1 MLFSSL
7 TFLFSFLPCL
17 LLLYF
22 IVPKRFIKLKNM
34 ILLVFSLCFY
44 AWGEPKYIILMLGT
58 VLISYLFGLAIHAYG
73 EKGQKQKQRF
83 VFVLS
88 VITVLSSLVYFKYM
102 NFLLANVSFL
112 LPFDFKTVNIILPI
126 GISFYT
132 FQILSYLID
141 LYRGKLKVQKNFFHL
156 ALYISFFPQLI
167 AGPIVQ
173 YETIEDQLMNR
184 KESFDK
190 VINGLERFI
199 IGLGKKVII
208 ANQTAVIADAIYN
221 SQTLS
226 NYSSLVYIVGML
238 AYTFQIYFDFSGYS
252 DMAIGLGKIFGFEF
266 LENFN
271 YPYIANSVT
280 EFWRRWHISLTTFF
294 REYLYIPLG
303 GNRVSKGKWVRNML
317 VVWLLTGLWH
327 GAAWNFILWGLYY
340 FILLYLEKTILKKA
354 LEKLPNV
361 LKYIVTFIIVNI
373 GWLLFRVN
381 QLADAGTVLKG
392 IITNQGEIGLTGLCN
407 ENPAVIFALIFC
419 IAAPLCMTDLGHK
432 IHQRYEGQVWYQ
444 LLRKGTLM
452 GIFVI
457 CIMFLVSSTYNPFI
471 YFRF

>member
-1 MLFSSL
+1 
-7 TFLFSFLPCL
+7 
-17 LLLYF
+17 
-22 IVPKRFIKLKNM
+22 M

-73 EKGQKQKQRF
+73 ERGQKQKQRF

-381 QLADAGTVLKG
+381 QLKDAGTVLKG

-457 CIMFLVSSTYNPFI
+457 CTMFLVSSTYNPFI

>member
-340 FILLYLEKTILKKA
+340 FILLYLEKTILKDA

-381 QLADAGTVLKG
+381 HLEDAGTVLKG

-457 CIMFLVSSTYNPFI
+457 CTMFLVSSTYNPFI

>member
-73 EKGQKQKQRF
+73 ERGQKQKQRF

-361 LKYIVTFIIVNI
+361 LKYILTFIIVNI

-381 QLADAGTVLKG
+381 QLKDAGTVLKG

-457 CIMFLVSSTYNPFI
+457 CTMFLVSSTYNPFI

>member
-1 MLFSSL
+1 
-7 TFLFSFLPCL
+7 
-17 LLLYF
+17 
-22 IVPKRFIKLKNM
+22 M

-112 LPFDFKTVNIILPI
+112 LPFDFKTANIILPI

-381 QLADAGTVLKG
+381 DLADAGMVLKG
-392 IITNQGEIGLTGLCN
+392 IVTNQGEIGLTGLCN

>member
-1 MLFSSL
+1 
-7 TFLFSFLPCL
+7 
-17 LLLYF
+17 
-22 IVPKRFIKLKNM
+22 M

-381 QLADAGTVLKG
+381 HLEDAGTVLKG

>member
-457 CIMFLVSSTYNPFI
+457 CTMFLVSSTYNPFI

>member
-1 MLFSSL
+1 
-7 TFLFSFLPCL
+7 
-17 LLLYF
+17 
-22 IVPKRFIKLKNM
+22 M

-73 EKGQKQKQRF
+73 ERGQKQKQRF

-340 FILLYLEKTILKKA
+340 FILLYLEKTILKDA

-381 QLADAGTVLKG
+381 HLEDAGTVLKG

>member
-340 FILLYLEKTILKKA
+340 FILLYLEKTILKDA

-381 QLADAGTVLKG
+381 HLEDAGTVLKG

>member
-1 MLFSSL
+1 
-7 TFLFSFLPCL
+7 
-17 LLLYF
+17 
-22 IVPKRFIKLKNM
+22 M

-73 EKGQKQKQRF
+73 ERGQKQKQRF

-340 FILLYLEKTILKKA
+340 FILLYLEKTILKDA

-381 QLADAGTVLKG
+381 QLKDAGTVLKG

>member
-22 IVPKRFIKLKNM
+22 IVPRRFIKLKNM

-44 AWGEPKYIILMLGT
+44 AWGEPKYIILMLAT
-58 VLISYLFGLAIHAYG
+58 VLISYLFGLAIHTYG

-83 VFVLS
+83 AFVLS
-88 VITVLSSLVYFKYM
+88 VIAVLSSLVYFKYM
-102 NFLLANVSFL
+102 NFLLANVSFV
-112 LPFDFKTVNIILPI
+112 LPFDFETTNIILPI

-221 SQTLS
+221 SQTL
-226 NYSSLVYIVGML
+226 NKYSSLVYIAGML

-340 FILLYLEKTILKKA
+340 FILLYLEKTILKEPLK
-354 LEKLPNV
+354 KLPNAV
-361 LKYIVTFIIVNI
+361 KYILTFIIVNI

-381 QLADAGTVLKG
+381 
-392 IITNQGEIGLTGLCN
+392 GL
-407 ENPAVIFALIFC
+407 I
-419 IAAPLCMTDLGHK
+419 
-432 IHQRYEGQVWYQ
+432 
-444 LLRKGTLM
+444 LLR
-452 GIFVI
+452 
-457 CIMFLVSSTYNPFI
+457 
-471 YFRF
+471 FRKE

>member
-17 LLLYF
+17 LFLYF
-22 IVPKRFIKLKNM
+22 IIPKQYIKLKNL
-34 ILLVFSLCFY
+34 ILLIFSLCFY
-44 AWGEPKYIILMLGT
+44 AWGEPKYILLMLGT
-58 VLISYLFGLAIHAYG
+58 VFVSYLFGLTIHSYG
-73 EKGQKQKQRF
+73 EKKQLKKQRF

-88 VITVLSSLVYFKYM
+88 VITVLSSLIFFKYM
-102 NFLLANVSFL
+102 NFILENLTFF
-112 LPFDFKTVNIILPI
+112 LPFHLSTIDVVLPI

-190 VINGLERFI
+190 IINGLERFI
-199 IGLGKKVII
+199 IGLGKKVIL

-221 SQTLS
+221 SSTLS
-226 NYSSLVYIVGML
+226 NYSSLVYIIGML

-252 DMAIGLGKIFGFEF
+252 DMAIGLGKIFGFDF

-271 YPYIANSVT
+271 YPYIASSIT
-280 EFWRRWHISLTTFF
+280 DFWRRWHISLTTFF

-303 GNRVSKGKWVRNML
+303 GNRVSKGKWIRNML

-327 GAAWNFILWGLYY
+327 GAAWNFLLWGLYY
-340 FILLYLEKTILKKA
+340 FILLYLEKTVLKEPLKK
-354 LEKLPNV
+354 LPSIV
-361 LKYIVTFIIVNI
+361 KYIITFAFVNI

-381 QLADAGTVLKG
+381 HLIDVGIVLKG
-392 IITNQGEIGLTGLCN
+392 IILNHGEIGITGLCN
-407 ENPAVIFALIFC
+407 ENPTVIFALFFC
-419 IAAPLCMTDLGHK
+419 FVAPCFMTDLGHK
-432 IHQRYEGQVWYQ
+432 IHQHYREQLWYQ

-452 GIFVI
+452 GLFII

>member
-22 IVPKRFIKLKNM
+22 IVPRRFIKLKNM

-58 VLISYLFGLAIHAYG
+58 VLISYLFGLAIHTYG

-83 VFVLS
+83 AFVLS
-88 VITVLSSLVYFKYM
+88 VIAVLSSLVYFKYM
-102 NFLLANVSFL
+102 NFLLANVSFV
-112 LPFDFKTVNIILPI
+112 LPFDFKTTNIILPI

-221 SQTLS
+221 SQTLN

-340 FILLYLEKTILKKA
+340 FILLYLEKTILKEPLK
-354 LEKLPNV
+354 KLPNAV
-361 LKYIVTFIIVNI
+361 KYILTFI
-373 GWLLFRVN
+373 
-381 QLADAGTVLKG
+381 
-392 IITNQGEIGLTGLCN
+392 
-407 ENPAVIFALIFC
+407 
-419 IAAPLCMTDLGHK
+419 
-432 IHQRYEGQVWYQ
+432 
-444 LLRKGTLM
+444 
-452 GIFVI
+452 
-457 CIMFLVSSTYNPFI
+457 
-471 YFRF
+471 

>member
-1 MLFSSL
+1 
-7 TFLFSFLPCL
+7 
-17 LLLYF
+17 
-22 IVPKRFIKLKNM
+22 M

-112 LPFDFKTVNIILPI
+112 LPFDFKTANIILPI

-381 QLADAGTVLKG
+381 HLEDAGTVLKG

-457 CIMFLVSSTYNPFI
+457 CTMFLVSSTYNPFI

>member
-112 LPFDFKTVNIILPI
+112 LPFDFKTANIILPI

-303 GNRVSKGKWVRNML
+303 GNRVSKGKWIRNML

-340 FILLYLEKTILKKA
+340 FILLYLEKTILKEPLK
-354 LEKLPNV
+354 KLPNAV
-361 LKYIVTFIIVNI
+361 KYILTFIIVNI

-381 QLADAGTVLKG
+381 DLADAGTVLKG
-392 IITNQGEIGLTGLCN
+392 IVTNQGEIGLTGLCN

-419 IAAPLCMTDLGHK
+419 IVAPLFMTDLGHK
-432 IHQRYEGQVWYQ
+432 IHQRYEKQVWYQ
-444 LLRKGTLM
+444 LIRKGTLL

>member
-22 IVPKRFIKLKNM
+22 IVPRRFIKLKNM

-44 AWGEPKYIILMLGT
+44 AWGEPKYIILMLAT
-58 VLISYLFGLAIHAYG
+58 VLISYLFGLAIHTYG

-83 VFVLS
+83 AFVLS
-88 VITVLSSLVYFKYM
+88 VIAVLSSLVYFKYM
-102 NFLLANVSFL
+102 NFLLANVSFV
-112 LPFDFKTVNIILPI
+112 LPFDFETTNIILPI

-190 VINGLERFI
+190 VLNGLERFI

-340 FILLYLEKTILKKA
+340 FILLYLEKTILKEPLK
-354 LEKLPNV
+354 KLPNAV
-361 LKYIVTFIIVNI
+361 KYILTFIIVNI

-381 QLADAGTVLKG
+381 DLADAGTVLKG
-392 IITNQGEIGLTGLCN
+392 IVTNQGEIGLTGLCN

-419 IAAPLCMTDLGHK
+419 IAAPLFMTDLGHK
-432 IHQRYEGQVWYQ
+432 IHQRYEEQAWYQ
-444 LLRKGTLM
+444 LLRKGTLL

>member
-7 TFLFSFLPCL
+7 TFLFSFFPCL

-22 IVPKRFIKLKNM
+22 IVPRKYIKIRNI
-34 ILLVFSLCFY
+34 ILLIFSLCFY
-44 AWGEPKYIILMLGT
+44 AWGEPKYIVLMLMT
-58 VLISYLFGLAIHAYG
+58 VLVSYLFGLLIHNYH
-73 EKGQKQKQRF
+73 KKQNQKAKTIAF
-83 VFVLS
+83 IAS
-88 VITVLSSLVYFKYM
+88 VIAVLSSLIYFKYT
-102 NFLLANVSFL
+102 NFILNNLDLIFH
-112 LPFDFKTVNIILPI
+112 FDFTGSDIILPI

-141 LYRGKLKVQKNFFHL
+141 LYRNKIQVQKNFFHL

-190 VINGLERFI
+190 IINGLERFI
-199 IGLGKKVII
+199 VGLGKKVIM
-208 ANQTAVIADAIYN
+208 ANQVAVIADTVYN
-221 SQTLS
+221 SATLS
-226 NYSSLVYIVGML
+226 NYSSSVYILGML

-271 YPYIANSVT
+271 YPYMSKSIT

-317 VVWLLTGLWH
+317 IVWTLTGLWH
-327 GAAWNFILWGLYY
+327 GAAWNFIIWGLYY
-340 FILLYLEKTILKKA
+340 FVLLILEKTILK
-354 LEKLPNV
+354 EKRKRIPSWIQ
-361 LKYIVTFIIVNI
+361 YIITFIFINI
-373 GWLLFRVN
+373 GWLIFRVN
-381 QLADAGTVLKG
+381 TLSDLGTILAGVVTNKGKAGILA
-392 IITNQGEIGLTGLCN
+392 LCS
-407 ENPAVIFALIFC
+407 ENPDVIFALLFC
-419 IAAPLCMTDLGHK
+419 IAAPFFMADIGQK
-432 IHQRYEGQVWYQ
+432 INQKYADAVWYQ
-444 LLRKGTLM
+444 MIRKGCLLAVFM
-452 GIFVI
+452 V
-457 CIMFLVSSTYNPFI
+457 CIIFLVSSTYNPFI

>member
-1 MLFSSL
+1 
-7 TFLFSFLPCL
+7 
-17 LLLYF
+17 
-22 IVPKRFIKLKNM
+22 M

-73 EKGQKQKQRF
+73 ERGQKQKQRF

-340 FILLYLEKTILKKA
+340 FILLYLEKTILKDA

-381 QLADAGTVLKG
+381 QLKDAGTVLKG

-457 CIMFLVSSTYNPFI
+457 CTMFLVSSTYNPFI

>member
-17 LLLYF
+17 LVLYF
-22 IVPKRFIKLKNM
+22 IVPKRFVKLKNM
-34 ILLVFSLCFY
+34 ILLLFSLCFY
-44 AWGEPKYIILMLGT
+44 AWGEPKYILLMLGT
-58 VLISYLFGLAIHAYG
+58 VLVSYLFGLAINYYA
-73 EKGQKQKQRF
+73 EKGQSKKKLI
-83 VFVLS
+83 VFVIS

-102 NFLLANVSFL
+102 NFLLENISLILPVNVTMSSI
-112 LPFDFKTVNIILPI
+112 VLPI

-141 LYRGKLKVQKNFFHL
+141 LYRGKLQVQKNFFHL

-173 YETIEDQLMNR
+173 YETIEDQLINR

-199 IGLGKKVII
+199 IGLGKKVIF

-221 SQTLS
+221 SQTLG
-226 NYSSLVYIVGML
+226 NYSALVYIVGML

-271 YPYIANSVT
+271 YPYIADSVT
-280 EFWRRWHISLTTFF
+280 AFWRRWHISLTTFF

-303 GNRVSKGKWVRNML
+303 GNRVSKIKWIRNML

-340 FILLYLEKTILKKA
+340 FVLLYLEKTVLKEPLKK
-354 LEKLPNV
+354 LPHAV
-361 LKYIVTFIIVNI
+361 KYVMTFVIVNI

-381 QLADAGTVLKG
+381 TLGDVGTVLSG
-392 IITNQGEIGLTGLCN
+392 ILTNSGEVGLAGLCD

-419 IAAPLCMTDLGHK
+419 ITAPLFMTDLGHK

>member
-1 MLFSSL
+1 M
-7 TFLFSFLPCL
+7 
-17 LLLYF
+17 
-22 IVPKRFIKLKNM
+22 
-34 ILLVFSLCFY
+34 
-44 AWGEPKYIILMLGT
+44 
-58 VLISYLFGLAIHAYG
+58 
-73 EKGQKQKQRF
+73 
-83 VFVLS
+83 
-88 VITVLSSLVYFKYM
+88 
-102 NFLLANVSFL
+102 
-112 LPFDFKTVNIILPI
+112 
-126 GISFYT
+126 
-132 FQILSYLID
+132 ID

-221 SQTLS
+221 SQTLN

-340 FILLYLEKTILKKA
+340 FILLYLEKTILKEPSK
-354 LEKLPNV
+354 KLHNAV
-361 LKYIVTFIIVNI
+361 KYIVTFIIVNI

-381 QLADAGTVLKG
+381 GLADAGTVLKG
-392 IITNQGEIGLTGLCN
+392 IVTNQGEIGLTGLCN

-419 IAAPLCMTDLGHK
+419 IVAPLFMTDLGHK
-432 IHQRYEGQVWYQ
+432 IHQRYEKQAWYQ
-444 LLRKGTLM
+444 LLRKGTLL

-457 CIMFLVSSTYNPFI
+457 CIMFLVSSTYNSFI

>member
-22 IVPKRFIKLKNM
+22 IVPRRFIKLKNM

-44 AWGEPKYIILMLGT
+44 AWGEPKYIILMLAT
-58 VLISYLFGLAIHAYG
+58 VLISYLFGLAIHTYG

-83 VFVLS
+83 AFVLS
-88 VITVLSSLVYFKYM
+88 VIAVLSSLVYFKYM
-102 NFLLANVSFL
+102 NFLLANVSFV
-112 LPFDFKTVNIILPI
+112 LPFDFKTANIILPI

-190 VINGLERFI
+190 VLNGLERFI

-221 SQTLS
+221 SQTL
-226 NYSSLVYIVGML
+226 NKYSSLVYIAGML

-340 FILLYLEKTILKKA
+340 FILLYLEKTILKEPLK
-354 LEKLPNV
+354 KLPNAV
-361 LKYIVTFIIVNI
+361 KYILTFIIVNI

-381 QLADAGTVLKG
+381 
-392 IITNQGEIGLTGLCN
+392 GL
-407 ENPAVIFALIFC
+407 I
-419 IAAPLCMTDLGHK
+419 
-432 IHQRYEGQVWYQ
+432 
-444 LLRKGTLM
+444 LLR
-452 GIFVI
+452 
-457 CIMFLVSSTYNPFI
+457 
-471 YFRF
+471 FRKE

>member
-112 LPFDFKTVNIILPI
+112 LPFDFKTANIILPI

-340 FILLYLEKTILKKA
+340 FILLYLEKTILKEA

-381 QLADAGTVLKG
+381 HLEDAGTVLKG

-457 CIMFLVSSTYNPFI
+457 CTMFLVSSTYNPFI

>member
-1 MLFSSL
+1 
-7 TFLFSFLPCL
+7 
-17 LLLYF
+17 
-22 IVPKRFIKLKNM
+22 M

-340 FILLYLEKTILKKA
+340 FILLYLEKTILKDA

-381 QLADAGTVLKG
+381 HLEDAGTVLKG

-457 CIMFLVSSTYNPFI
+457 CTMFLVSSTYNPFI